1 MFARQTGCSI
11 KAGEQANDSKNSP
24 VSNVTRFVPTLFLFR
39 SHENPVS
46 GPLFAIVTLER
57 VPLTL

>member
-1 MFARQTGCSI
+1 MFARETGCSI

-39 SHENPVS
+39 SHENPMYPGHFLRS
-46 GPLFAIVTLER
+46 
-57 VPLTL
+57 